1 MVRTVAPASFSAP
14 FVLEAPAAVLAALA
28 EADPDEDALEDD
40 DMTDVDAA
48 ALEDE
53 GAAVPPIGAVDWP
66 SICDW
71 TVALNVPVMPA
82 IVNLAENARAGY
94 WV

>member
-1 MVRTVAPASFSAP
+1 VPACFSAP
-14 FVLEAPAAVLAALA
+14 FVLEAAAAVLAALA
-28 EADPDEDALEDD
+28 EADPDEDALEEV

-48 ALEDE
+48 ELEDA